1 MKDQLVTHSD
11 RIYEG
16 VNSCLYV
23 TVHETANTDPGAD
36 AQAHADLQ
44 SNGGARQASWH
55 VQVDDTEAIRS
66 YPDTAQCWHG
76 GTREA
81 NEDALAVEIC
91 VNSDGDYDE
100 AFKNAAKVVRDW
112 RIKHKLS
119 RADVKQHFDWTG
131 KNCPAKMRLSDRWE
145 EFLDLTEPTQT
156 IGAVETVAKMVSPF
170 EGRLTQNHWRSGGY
184 PGHKG
189 MDIAPPKP
197 GQTGKPVYAAF
208 AGTVRKVHR
217 TAKNGGRV
225 STWAPGRTGNG
236 VLVSN
241 PDGEGNGYNHMKPIA
256 GLDVGDKLEAGDLIG
271 YNDRS
276 GNQTAPHLHFELWE
290 DWEDPDSDYDPQLA
304 FEKFDVKPG
313 SEPSKTN
320 TIQPVASKPK
330 PKKKPTKK
338 PSSGGNSKADNKAIQ
353 RALKKMGLYRGVIDG
368 VNGSMQ
374 KNAVKAYQ
382 RAHGL
387 VADGHWGPVTQNK
400 FEEVKAVQQALR
412 DEGYTR
418 QIVDGYYGD
427 QTTAN
432 VRDYQRRV
440 GLVQDGLAGPKT
452 LKKLGVK

>member
-11 RIYEG
+11 RIYDG
-16 VNSCLYV
+16 VNRCLSV
-23 TVHETANTDPGAD
+23 TVHETGNTDPGAD
-36 AQAHADLQ
+36 AQRHADLQ
-44 SNGGARQASWH
+44 STSNVRQASWH
-55 VQVDDTEAIRS
+55 VQVDDSEAIRS

-81 NEDALAVEIC
+81 NEDSLAVEIC

-100 AFKNAAKVVRDW
+100 AFKNAAEVVRGW
-112 RIKHKLS
+112 RIKHNLS

-131 KNCPAKMRLSDRWE
+131 KNCPAKMRLTDRWE
-145 EFLDLTEPTQT
+145 EFLNLTEPNQT
-156 IGAVETVAKMVSPF
+156 IGAVKPVAQMVSPF
-170 EGRLTQNHWRSGGY
+170 EGRLTQNHANSGGY
-184 PGHKG
+184 RGHKG

-197 GQTGKPVYAAF
+197 GQTGKPIYAAF
-208 AGTVRKVHR
+208 AGTVRKIHR
-217 TAKNGGRV
+217 TAGNGNRG

-236 VLVSN
+236 ILISN
-241 PDGEGNGYNHMKPIA
+241 PDGEGNGYNHMRPA
-256 GLDVGDKLEAGDLIG
+256 DGLNIGDKVEAGDLIG

-276 GNQTAPHLHFELWE
+276 GNQTAPHLHFELWA
-290 DWEDPDSDYDPQLA
+290 DWRNHNSDYDPQLA
-304 FEKFDVKPG
+304 FRKFGIKPG
-313 SEPSKTN
+313 SEPSKTS
-320 TIQPVASKPK
+320 TIKPVASKPK
-330 PKKKPTKK
+330 PKPAKKPA
-338 PSSGGNSKADNKAIQ
+338 SGGNSTADNKAIQ
-353 RALKKMGLYRGVIDG
+353 RALKKMGLYKGVIDG

-387 VADGHWGPVTQNK
+387 VADGHWGSVTQNK
-400 FEEVKAVQQALR
+400 FEQVKAVQQALR

-440 GLVQDGLAGPKT
+440 GLVPDGLAGPVT
-452 LKKLGVK
+452 QKKLGVK